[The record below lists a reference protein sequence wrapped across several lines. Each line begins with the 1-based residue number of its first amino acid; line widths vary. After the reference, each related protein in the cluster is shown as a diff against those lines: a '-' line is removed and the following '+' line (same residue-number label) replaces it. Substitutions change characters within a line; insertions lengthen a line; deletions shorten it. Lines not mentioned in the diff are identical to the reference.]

1 MCKLCRQ
8 QLLQAKLEFH
18 TIIWNILFCIHSFGA
33 IFFFYDM
40 SYTAMWEE
48 LDFYVEK
55 LYNDIMLNSLWKDFI
70 S

>member
-1 MCKLCRQ
+1 MFYS
-8 QLLQAKLEFH
+8 AS
-18 TIIWNILFCIHSFGA
+18 ILSVPF

-55 LYNDIMLNSLWKDFI
+55 LYNDIMLNGLWKDFI